1 MGGQAANAEYLT
13 AKYLTAKHHWYQ
25 RKTREVKRQWTQAR
39 TDYDNRAA
47 QLSTEKQQ
55 AVKKWIKEVTETP
68 TSTTEEDQANK
79 RRLELDQ
86 IHVDF
91 AAQENRLLE
100 EYNSK
105 TESLLGK
112 WDALDKQ
119 YQQGDYKSR

>member
-13 AKYLTAKHHWYQ
+13 AKYLTAKHHGYQ
-25 RKTREVKRQWTQAR
+25 RKTREIKRQWNQAR

-68 TSTTEEDQANK
+68 TSTTAEDQAK
-79 RRLELDQ
+79 TRRKDQ
-86 IHVDF
+86 IYADF
-91 AAQENRLLE
+91 AARQNRLLE

-119 YQQGDYKSR
+119 YQQGDYNSR